1 MGMGYFLPALFLPSY
16 ASLIGL
22 DATKGALL
30 LTLMSISQVVGQFTF
45 GYLSDKKVSVN
56 ALTAIC
62 SSVAAIVTLSIW
74 GLARSLV
81 SLALFAVV
89 YGFFGA
95 GYTAMWARMVTAVSD
110 EPSAS
115 QAMFGLF
122 CFGKGI
128 GNILT
133 GPISAGLLRL
143 SNRSVEYGHGMYQAV
158 VIFSGVSLILSAAS
172 LVTVYLRPKV

>member
-1 MGMGYFLPALFLPSY
+1 
-16 ASLIGL
+16 
-22 DATKGALL
+22 
-30 LTLMSISQVVGQFTF
+30 
-45 GYLSDKKVSVN
+45 VN
-56 ALTAIC
+56 ALIAIC
-62 SSVAAIVTLSIW
+62 SSVAAIATLGVW

-95 GYTAMWARMVTAVSD
+95 GYTAMWARMVTGISD

-122 CFGKGI
+122 CFGKGV

-133 GPISAGLLRL
+133 GPISAGLSRW
-143 SNRSVEYGHGMYQAV
+143 SSRSVGYGHGIYQAV
-158 VIFSGVSLILSAAS
+158 VIFSGVSLALSAAS
-172 LVTVYLRPKV
+172 LVTVYLRPKI